1 MSAAPIPAELL
12 TPVLAPFGSSRLLPR
27 VAYTDPDVHAWE
39 RENFFSGWVCVGRS
53 EDVPEPGSQK
63 AIDVGPSGVL
73 LLRAKDG
80 VLRAFVNAC
89 RHRGHELLPCGT
101 TANRRSV
108 VCPYHAWAYD
118 LAGPLRNAPS
128 FRDVE
133 GFDKSQYG
141 LQQLPLQEWHGWVFV
156 APSGEAGAFADHIG
170 DVEGIVSNY
179 EAEKLRVVDK
189 HDYVIDANWKVVI
202 ENYQECYH
210 CTMIHPELCRVSPP
224 ESGENLTER
233 KGDWVG
239 GWMDLRPDAVTMSL
253 DGTSS
258 SVMIETLDE
267 QESRTVMYLAVFPN
281 MLISLHPDYIMT
293 HVLTPIAPDKTHIE
307 CAWLFPPAAIE
318 AEGFDPK
325 NTVDFWD
332 ITNRQDWAA
341 CESVQ
346 RGLRA
351 KQWVAGP
358 LAPEED
364 GVYHFLTLVAR
375 RYLGE

>member
-12 TPVLAPFGSSRLLPR
+12 TPVLAPFGSSQLLPR
-27 VAYTDPDVHAWE
+27 VAYTDPDVLAWE

-53 EDVPEPGSQK
+53 EDVAEPGNQK
-63 AIDVGPSGVL
+63 AIEVGPSGVL

-128 FRDVE
+128 FRDIE

-156 APSGEAGAFADHIG
+156 APSGEAGDFVGHIG
-170 DVEGIVSNY
+170 NVEDVVSNY
-179 EAEKLRVVDK
+179 EAEKLRVVDT
-189 HDYVIDANWKVVI
+189 HDYVIDTNWKVII

-224 ESGENLTER
+224 ESGENLTSRE
-233 KGDWVG
+233 GDWVG
-239 GWMDLRPDAVTMSL
+239 GWMDLRPDAATMSL
-253 DGTSS
+253 DGASS
-258 SVMIETLDE
+258 SMVIDTLNE
-267 QESRTVMYLAVFPN
+267 HESRTVMYLAVFPN
-281 MLISLHPDYIMT
+281 LLISLHPDYVMT
-293 HVLTPIAPDKTHIE
+293 HVLTPIAPDKTHVE
-307 CAWLFPPAAIE
+307 CSWLFPTAAIE

-351 KQWVAGP
+351 KQWVPGP

-364 GVYHFLTLVAR
+364 GVYHFLTLVAS

>member
-1 MSAAPIPAELL
+1 MSAAPISAELL
-12 TPVLAPFGSSRLLPR
+12 APTLAPVGESTMLPR
-27 VAYTDPDVHAWE
+27 QVYVDPEILAWE
-39 RENFFSGWVCVGRS
+39 RQNFFGGWVCVGRS
-53 EDVPEPGSQK
+53 EDVPEPGNQK
-63 AIDVGPSGVL
+63 AVDVGPSGVL

-118 LAGPLRNAPS
+118 LAGPLRNAPG

-133 GFDKSQYG
+133 NFDKEKYS

-156 APSGEAGAFADHIG
+156 APSGEAGDFATHVG
-170 DVEGIVSNY
+170 DADEIVANY
-179 EAEKLRVVDK
+179 GAEKLRVVEK
-189 HDYVIDANWKVVI
+189 HDYVIEANWKTVI

-224 ESGENLTER
+224 ESGENIQG

-239 GWMDLRPDAVTMSL
+239 GWMDLREGAVTMSL

-258 SVMIETLDE
+258 SVMIDTLDE
-267 QESRTVMYLAVFPN
+267 QESHTVMYLAVFPN
-281 MLISLHPDYIMT
+281 MLISLHPDYVMT
-293 HVLTPIAPDKTHIE
+293 HVLTPLETGKTHIE

-318 AEGFDPK
+318 APDFDPK

-332 ITNRQDWAA
+332 ITNRQDWGA

-346 RGLRA
+346 RGLATPHYRP
-351 KQWVAGP
+351 GP

-375 RYLGE
+375 RYLEG